1 MDRDRLLAGVHA
13 GETRAVARAISLVED
28 GAAEGAGLLA
38 GLDRERIEHALVVG
52 ITGPPGAGKSTLT
65 GALAARFRR
74 DGERVGIV
82 AVDPSSPLTGGAI
95 LGDRIRMMA
104 HALDAGV
111 LLRSM
116 ASRGQVGGLCGAA
129 GGAVRIMAAAG
140 CGVVLLESVGIGQ
153 TEMGVTAMADLSV
166 LVLAPGFGDDIQ
178 AMKAGILEVVDL
190 IVVNKADLAGADRL
204 LLDLGGLF
212 ADPDQRER
220 RLCATRA
227 TDGDGVDALAE
238 RIRTL
243 ARSMREDGRLR
254 RRRRDALARE
264 TLDRAVEMVRKH
276 LARKLI
282 TNPPVTDEPA
292 LAAVELLAGE
302 GIETTP

>member
-1 MDRDRLLAGVHA
+1 
-13 GETRAVARAISLVED
+13 
-28 GAAEGAGLLA
+28 
-38 GLDRERIEHALVVG
+38 
-52 ITGPPGAGKSTLT
+52 
-65 GALAARFRR
+65 
-74 DGERVGIV
+74 
-82 AVDPSSPLTGGAI
+82 
-95 LGDRIRMMA
+95 MMA

-116 ASRGQVGGLCGAA
+116 ASRGQAGGLCGAA

-153 TEMGVTAMADLSV
+153 TEMGVTAMADLSL

-190 IVVNKADLAGADRL
+190 IVVNKADLPGADRL

-212 ADPDQRER
+212 ADPDEREL

-243 ARSMREDGRLR
+243 SRSMREDGRLR
-254 RRRRDALARE
+254 RRRRDTLARE

-276 LARKLI
+276 LARKLE
-282 TNPPVTDEPA
+282 TNPPATDEPA